1 MESLEARLSSL
12 EEEFLS
18 SGGKVVL
25 YSLEDL
31 FEVSNGNIDIQK
43 NDIEDSWEV
52 VISAWENNCWIIGKT
67 TKQAKIFEKDTITID
82 MFWYSFLRN
91 HPYKMVTH
99 GRVMSLNPQNKNRY
113 YLLYLLSSLQYLK
126 NRYWFDNMLTWNKIK
141 EETIYLPTLSNW
153 ELAYDYMENY
163 IKEIEA
169 YHIKEIEA
177 YHIKEIE
184 AYLKASGLSDYYL
197 SKDEVESLKTISMGG
212 RKFTLDELF
221 EKLDLKFLKK
231 EFNKEKD
238 ISKEQTKEFNVP
250 LVNAKAWNN
259 GIMYYWREQ
268 DFETAELTLDVVN
281 DWAISTWMVY
291 PQIQKTWV
299 LYNAYLIKPKFKHNR
314 NLLLYFAWIVQKTI
328 QAKFSYENKAW
339 WNKVKEEEI
348 TLPITSDNQINYS
361 LIETYIKATQ
371 KLVIKDLVD
380 NINKKLE
387 TYKQII

>member
-1 MESLEARLSSL
+1 MESLEARLARL
-12 EEEFLS
+12 EGAFLS

-126 NRYWFDNMLTWNKIK
+126 NRYWFDNMLTWNKIR
-141 EETIYLPTLSNW
+141 EEIIHLPTYSNW
-153 ELAYDYMENY
+153 EIAYEYMENY
-163 IKEIEA
+163 IKEIEK
-169 YHIKEIEA
+169 YHIEELRE

-184 AYLKASGLSDYYL
+184 AYLKAAGLSDYEL
-197 SKDEVESLKTISMGG
+197 TKDEVKSLKTIGMGGG

-221 EKLDLKFLKK
+221 EVRSNPQLDKRFFEFKEDGEYPYFTRTVLNNGIAWYVKYLDDEHLTKGNCLAVGMLWMQFFYMKQDFYSWQFTKSLFPKFKGFNSTLAHFFISFLNKKSKDFQSVLIRDFVK
-231 EFNKEKD
+231 EFNN
-238 ISKEQTKEFNVP
+238 T
-250 LVNAKAWNN
+250 
-259 GIMYYWREQ
+259 
-268 DFETAELTLDVVN
+268 
-281 DWAISTWMVY
+281 
-291 PQIQKTWV
+291 
-299 LYNAYLIKPKFKHNR
+299 
-314 NLLLYFAWIVQKTI
+314 
-328 QAKFSYENKAW
+328 
-339 WNKVKEEEI
+339 EI
-348 TLPITSDNQINYS
+348 ILPVDSDNQINYP